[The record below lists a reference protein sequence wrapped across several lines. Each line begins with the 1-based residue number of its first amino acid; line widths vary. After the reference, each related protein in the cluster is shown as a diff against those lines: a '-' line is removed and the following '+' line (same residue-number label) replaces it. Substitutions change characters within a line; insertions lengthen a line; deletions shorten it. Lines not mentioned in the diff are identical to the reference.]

1 MKDMKVIQI
10 SVFIENKP
18 GRLAAVTD
26 VLGENGVNIRAL
38 SIADTSDFG
47 ILRLIVDKPELAYE
61 KLKEKGLTASITN
74 VLSVR
79 MPDRPGGLAE
89 VLQVLHQ
96 HGINVEYMYAFVSKS
111 TDEALVVFKVENIE
125 EAAEKLEGTGIRLLS
140 QDEIYRL

>member
-1 MKDMKVIQI
+1 MKVIQI

-26 VLGENGVNIRAL
+26 VLGENGINIRAL

-89 VLQVLHQ
+89 VLRVLNG

-111 TDEALVVFKVENIE
+111 TDDALVVFKVENIE
-125 EAAEKLEGTGIRLLS
+125 EAAEKLAGTGISLLS
-140 QDEIYRL
+140 QDEVYRL